1 MTISKEEQAKL
12 YRYYTEPKTAT
23 DLTRKTLA
31 LVLAGG
37 EGSRL
42 KNLTAWRAKPAVPIG
57 GKYRI
62 IDFALSNCVNS
73 GIRRVG
79 VLTQYKSH
87 SLIRHLQRAW
97 GFMRAE
103 IGEFVEILPA
113 QQRTNKKE
121 WYQGTA
127 DALFQNIDIM
137 QRHHPEYV
145 LVLGGD
151 HVYTMDY
158 SEMLLHHV
166 QSGADFTV
174 GSIEVPVNEASAFG
188 VMTVDEDMRIT
199 KFTEK
204 PAIPDQIPGKP
215 GFALVS
221 TGIYVF
227 SKDFLYE
234 TLIEDAGESDSSHD
248 FGRDIIPSRIGK
260 SRAIAFPFR
269 TRDGLPAY
277 WRDVGTLD
285 SYWETNMELCSVEPE
300 LNLYN
305 RDWPIWT
312 YQPQYPPAK
321 FILDDEG
328 RRGEAIDSLIAGGCI
343 LSGARVKRSVLFFAT
358 TVENY
363 SHVKDSVILP
373 KVSIG
378 SHCRISR
385 TIIDKGC
392 VIEDGTVIGEDP
404 VEDARRFHVTPAGI
418 VLVTPAMLGQNLYA
432 RLKNDYDS

>member
-1 MTISKEEQAKL
+1 
-12 YRYYTEPKTAT
+12 
-23 DLTRKTLA
+23 
-31 LVLAGG
+31 
-37 EGSRL
+37 
-42 KNLTAWRAKPAVPIG
+42 
-57 GKYRI
+57 
-62 IDFALSNCVNS
+62 
-73 GIRRVG
+73 

-87 SLIRHLQRAW
+87 SLISHLQRAW
-97 GFMRAE
+97 GYMRSD
-103 IGEFVEILPA
+103 IGQYLEILPA
-113 QQRTNKKE
+113 QQRTTKKE

-166 QSGADFTV
+166 QTGADFSV
-174 GSIEVPVNEASAFG
+174 GSIEVPVAEASSFG
-188 VMTVDEDMRIT
+188 VMTVDENMRIT
-199 KFTEK
+199 HFTEK
-204 PAIPDQIPGKP
+204 PANPDCIPGKP
-215 GFALVS
+215 GIAMVS
-221 TGIYVF
+221 TGIYIF
-227 SKDFLYE
+227 SKDFLYK
-234 TLIEDAGESDSSHD
+234 TLIEDAAHAHSSHD
-248 FGRDIIPSRIGK
+248 FGKDIIPSKIGD
-260 SRAIAFPFR
+260 SNALAFPFR
-269 TRDGLPAY
+269 NPKGEPAY
-277 WRDVGTLD
+277 WRDVGTLY
-285 SYWETNMELCSVEPE
+285 SYWQTNMELCSVEPE

-343 LSGARVKRSVLFFAT
+343 LSGARVKRSVLFFAS

-363 SHVKDSVILP
+363 SLVKDSVILP
-373 KVSIG
+373 KVTIG

-385 TIIDKGC
+385 AIIDKGC

-404 VEDARRFHVTPAGI
+404 VEDAKRFHVTPEGI

-432 RLKNDYDS
+432 RLQNDYDG